1 MDVKDTM
8 WILRL
13 YLLKRFLTAAA
24 MTTVVFAFVFLVGNA
39 LKEILTLLVNQQAD
53 LRLIGWALALLLP
66 FVLVFALPMGAL
78 TGCLLVF
85 GRMSADQE
93 FLAGRAGGINWLS
106 WISPVIGVAILFCG
120 VCSWINMKIAP
131 EARRAY
137 KNLFFEF
144 SHLNI
149 SNLITPNQT
158 IRRFDGQ
165 ILYVQAKENDL
176 LKGITLSI
184 LDEEGSIETIL
195 FAEEGRAV
203 YIEPNQF
210 KLELDQ
216 VRGQKR
222 GQDHWE
228 YFSSKKIS
236 HTFDFELPGERQ
248 AKLKELTLFELLEQR
263 RSTETRLSEDLE
275 GEERKQFEKHL
286 AEINTQIHRQA
297 GFSFASLSF
306 VMIGAPL
313 GVQAHRR
320 ETSVGIAMAILLL
333 LVYYGFVIVGLAQAT
348 SPLAWIFF
356 WAPNAL
362 FIAMGAWL
370 LHRANKM

>member
-1 MDVKDTM
+1 
-8 WILRL
+8 
-13 YLLKRFLTAAA
+13 

-53 LRLIGWALALLLP
+53 LRMIGWALGLLLP
-66 FVLVFALPMGAL
+66 YVMVFALPMGAL

-106 WISPVIGVAILFCG
+106 WIAPVLATSLLFCG
-120 VCSWINMKIAP
+120 VCSWINMKVAP
-131 EARRAY
+131 ESRRAY

-144 SHLNI
+144 SHMNI
-149 SNLITPNQT
+149 ANLITPNQT
-158 IRRFDGQ
+158 IRKFDGQ
-165 ILYVQAKENDL
+165 VLYVQEKENDL

-184 LDEEGSIETIL
+184 LDESGDIETIL
-195 FAEEGRAV
+195 FAEKGRAL

-210 KLELDQ
+210 RLELEQ

-222 GQDHWE
+222 GQDQWE
-228 YFSSKKIS
+228 YFSSKRIS
-236 HTFDFELPGERQ
+236 HTFDFELPGARQ
-248 AKLKELTLFELLEQR
+248 AKLKELTIFELLIERDKTRQQIHDKDEDQELQ
-263 RSTETRLSEDLE
+263 ETR
-275 GEERKQFEKHL
+275 L

-297 GFSFASLSF
+297 GFSLASLSF
-306 VMIGAPL
+306 AMIGAPL

-333 LVYYGFVIVGLAQAT
+333 LVYYGFVIVGLAQAEN
-348 SPLAWIFF
+348 PNAWMLF
-356 WAPNAL
+356 WAPNVL
-362 FIAMGAWL
+362 FICIGSWL
-370 LHRANKM
+370 LSKANRA